1 MELSPGQ
8 RTLFA
13 AIYGETVEALGM
25 AGAVYGQER
34 TLRRMQHKC
43 RECEMEAGKGPE
55 FVLLAVKKL
64 IPTS

>member
-1 MELSPGQ
+1 
-8 RTLFA
+8 
-13 AIYGETVEALGM
+13 M